1 MRELL
6 AALCYR
12 AEKSGTALAFD
23 DGLTRLDYAGL
34 AGRVAAAAE
43 DVRLLNSPSAIG
55 ILGGNR
61 VEGVIGQLAG
71 WHAGKI
77 VVPLPPFIPLAEL
90 RSIAAD
96 AGISHIL
103 AAPDMAD
110 AARQLGIPV
119 TPISGRMAGWQAAEP
134 AGAGQIIYTSGTTDR
149 PKGVLL
155 GSGQLMWSGRALASA
170 MRASENDSYLS
181 VLPLALLL
189 ETICAIVV
197 PILTG
202 ARVRLEAALAAGFGA
217 VSGGALATAVALWR
231 PSCMVLVP
239 QLLADLVRR
248 IGEGA
253 ATASDSLRFVAVGGA
268 PLAPA
273 LAEKA
278 RTLGIPVHEGYGLS
292 ECGSVVALSRPGERK
307 AGTVGKPLPGLD
319 VRILD
324 GEIVVSGPC
333 VMDRY
338 VHGQPS
344 GGAWRTG
351 DVGEIDVDGYLTV
364 RGRRDNVLVTPLGRN
379 ISPEWIEALLTA
391 DPRVAGAIVT
401 HVAGPHLTALLVP
414 SSTLGEDWFGH
425 AGAELIAALISACCA
440 DAPSYA
446 VPRHFGVV
454 SGRELTAQRLLTA
467 NGRIRRREAL
477 DYYDDLLALVSGT
490 PVGANAQE
498 LER

>member
-6 AALCYR
+6 AALRCR
-12 AEKSGTALAFD
+12 AENSGTALAFD

-34 AGRVAAAAE
+34 AGRVAGAAE
-43 DVRLLNSPSAIG
+43 DIRLLNSPSAIG

-77 VVPLPPFIPLAEL
+77 TVPLPPFLPLAHL

-134 AGAGQIIYTSGTTDR
+134 TGAGQIIYTSGTTDQ

-155 GSGQLMWSGRALASA
+155 GSSQLLWSGRALASA
-170 MRASENDSYLS
+170 MRASENDTYLS

-202 ARVRLEAALAAGFGA
+202 ARVRLVPELTAGFGA
-217 VSGGALATAVALWR
+217 ISGDTLATAVALWR

-239 QLLADLVRR
+239 QLLADWVRR
-248 IGEGA
+248 IDEGA
-253 ATASDSLRFVAVGGA
+253 AMAPDSLRFVAVGGA
-268 PLAPA
+268 SLAPA
-273 LAEKA
+273 LAEEA
-278 RTLGIPVHEGYGLS
+278 WAFGIPVHEGYGLS
-292 ECGSVVALSRPGERK
+292 ECGSVVALNRPAERK

-319 VRILD
+319 VRIVED
-324 GEIVVSGPC
+324 EIVVRGPC

-338 VHGQPS
+338 LHDRPVGR
-344 GGAWRTG
+344 AWRTG
-351 DVGEIDVDGYLTV
+351 DIGEIDADGYLTV
-364 RGRRDNVLVTPLGRN
+364 RGRRDNILVTPLGRN
-379 ISPEWIEALLTA
+379 ISPEWIEALLSA

-401 HVAGPHLTALLVP
+401 QAAGPHLTALLVP
-414 SSTLGEDWFGH
+414 SALGEDWFEH
-425 AGAELIAALISACCA
+425 AGTERIAALISACCTE
-440 DAPSYA
+440 APSYA
-446 VPRHFGVV
+446 VPRHFGIVCA
-454 SGRELTAQRLLTA
+454 RELTAQGLLTA

-477 DYYDDLLALVSGT
+477 DHYYDLLIRVSGT
-490 PVGANAQE
+490 PVSTNAQE
-498 LER
+498 LLR

>member
-6 AALCYR
+6 TALCYR
-12 AEKSGTALAFD
+12 AESSGTALAFD

-34 AGRVAAAAE
+34 AGRVAGAAE
-43 DVRLLNSPSAIG
+43 DIRLLNSPSAIG

-61 VEGVIGQLAG
+61 IEGVIGQLAG

-77 VVPLPPFIPLAEL
+77 TVPLPPFLPLAQL

-103 AAPDMAD
+103 AAPDMVD

-119 TPISGRMAGWQAAEP
+119 TPISGRMAGWQAAE
-134 AGAGQIIYTSGTTDR
+134 ATGAGQIIYTSGTTDR

-155 GSGQLMWSGRALASA
+155 GSGQLLWSGRALAGA
-170 MRASENDSYLS
+170 MQASENDTYLS

-197 PILTG
+197 PLLTG
-202 ARVRLEAALAAGFGA
+202 ARVRLEPTLAAGFGA
-217 VSGGALATAVALWR
+217 VDGGVLATAVALWR

-239 QLLADLVRR
+239 QLLADWVTR

-253 ATASDSLRFVAVGGA
+253 AMAPDSLRFVAVGGA
-268 PLAPA
+268 SLAPA
-273 LAEKA
+273 LAEEA
-278 RTLGIPVHEGYGLS
+278 WALGIPVHEGYGLS
-292 ECGSVVALSRPGERK
+292 ECGSVVALNRPGERK

-319 VRILD
+319 VRIVD
-324 GEIVVSGPC
+324 GEIVVGGPC

-338 VHGQPS
+338 LHGQPS

-351 DVGEIDVDGYLTV
+351 DIGEIDADGYVTV
-364 RGRRDNVLVTPLGRN
+364 RGRRDNILITSLGRN
-379 ISPEWIEALLTA
+379 INPEWIEALLRA

-401 HVAGPHLTALLVP
+401 HLAGPHLTALLVP
-414 SSTLGEDWFGH
+414 SALGEDWFEH
-425 AGAELIAALISACCA
+425 AGTERIAALISACCA
-440 DAPSYA
+440 EAPSYA
-446 VPRHFGVV
+446 IPRHFAVMSAG
-454 SGRELTAQRLLTA
+454 ELKAQGLLTA

-477 DYYDDLLALVSGT
+477 DHYYDLLARVSGT
-490 PVGANAQE
+490 PVSANSQE
-498 LER
+498 FAR